1 MASMNPVRASGRKR
15 EWPRILLATA
25 AIVLLGWA
33 GIGLDPMSLNLDGW
47 RWIVEADSPKPRLVR
62 VFAHDGEIGDI
73 AWSPDGKKIAA
84 GGQLHHALFIWEA
97 DTGALLR
104 KLDREF
110 GGISAVAWS
119 PDGKYL
125 AAGRWFVDAAR
136 GHVAIHVWNGE
147 TGDRLHG
154 LLGPGPIGR
163 GANDISSKALS
174 FSPDSRLL
182 AAGHRGAVSIH
193 SVHTGQLVSVYR
205 AHATNGRVVAFSPD
219 GKFVLTSGE
228 YGRSPLEFVDVT
240 TGVHVRALNKDA
252 NSTFALAYRPVGG
265 EIATADVDRPIVTIW
280 DIEAGRPRRV
290 LSGHTRPIY
299 ALAYSAD
306 GALLASASQGGGVIV
321 WDGASGARLLT
332 LPRMEELTSS
342 IAFSPDGRYLAVP
355 VSRQVRIWD
364 LSAIRRPQR

>member
-1 MASMNPVRASGRKR
+1 MASTNPVRTSGRKR
-15 EWPRILLATA
+15 EWPRILVATA
-25 AIVLLGWA
+25 AVVLLGWA

-119 PDGKYL
+119 PDGKYV

-136 GHVAIHVWNGE
+136 GHIAIHVWNGE
-147 TGDRLHG
+147 TGQRLHG
-154 LLGPGPIGR
+154 YQGPGPVGR
-163 GANDISSKALS
+163 GVNDVSSRALR

-193 SVHTGQLVSVYR
+193 SIESGQLVTVYR
-205 AHATNGRVVAFSPD
+205 AHAANGRVLAFSPD
-219 GKFVLTSGE
+219 GKLVITSGE
-228 YGRSPLEFVDVT
+228 YGRGPLEFVDVA
-240 TGVHVRALNKDA
+240 TGAHVRSLDGDP
-252 NSTFALAYRPVGG
+252 NSPFAVAYRPVGA
-265 EIATADVDRPIVTIW
+265 EIATADFDRPIVIIW
-280 DIEAGRPRRV
+280 DLREGRPSRV

-306 GALLASASQGGGVIV
+306 GTLLASASQGGGVIV
-321 WDGASGARLLT
+321 WDGATGARLLT
-332 LPRMEELTSS
+332 LPRTDELTSS
-342 IAFSPDGRYLAVP
+342 IVFSPDGRYLAVP
-355 VSRQVRIWD
+355 VSKQVRIWD
-364 LSAIRRPQR
+364 LSAIRRPQS

>member
-1 MASMNPVRASGRKR
+1 MASTNPVRTSCRKR
-15 EWPRILLATA
+15 EWPRMLLATA

-33 GIGLDPMSLNLDGW
+33 GIGLDPMNLNLDGW

-62 VFAHDGEIGDI
+62 VFAHDGDIGDI

-104 KLDREF
+104 RLDREF

-119 PDGKYL
+119 PDGKYV

-136 GHVAIHVWNGE
+136 GHVAIHVWSGV
-147 TGDRLHG
+147 TGQRLHG
-154 LLGPGPIGR
+154 FQGPGPLGR
-163 GANDISSKALS
+163 GANNVASRALR
-174 FSPDSRLL
+174 FSPDGRLL
-182 AAGHRGAVSIH
+182 VAGHSGAVSIH
-193 SVHTGQLVSVYR
+193 RLDSGQLVSVYR
-205 AHATNGRVVAFSPD
+205 AHAATGKVVAFSPD
-219 GKFVLTSGE
+219 GRLIVTSGE
-228 YGRSPLEFVDVT
+228 YGRSPLDLVDAA
-240 TGVHVRALNKDA
+240 TGVHVRSFSGEP
-252 NSTFALAYRPVGG
+252 NSPFALAYRPVGA
-265 EIATADVDRPIVTIW
+265 EIATADFGRPIVTIW
-280 DIEAGRPRRV
+280 DAEEGRPSRV

-299 ALAYSAD
+299 ALAYSGD

-332 LPRMEELTSS
+332 LPRADELTSS

-355 VSRQVRIWD
+355 VRKQVRIWD
-364 LSAIRRPQR
+364 LSSIRRPHN